1 MWRKVTIASI
11 VFLWMAEMIYAQV
24 GQGTLKGKVVDKE
37 TGEALPFTNV
47 VLTLNGNQVAGTQT
61 DFDGKYTIS
70 SIPPGKYDLQVSFVG
85 YQSVKIT
92 GVVISAN
99 QITFQDV
106 KLVQG
111 IELQAFEVIE
121 YEVPLISKD
130 QTSSGGTVTREDI
143 QKLAGR
149 DATSVASTVGGVY
162 TKDDGS
168 NSINIRG
175 ARDEATWVYID
186 GVKVRGSQA
195 LPKAAIE
202 QVTVITGGLPAQYGD
217 AIGGVISI
225 TTRGA
230 SKDFFGGA
238 EYFTSGFKI
247 GDHVYGLD
255 KFGTNLLALNL
266 SGPLLMKKDSG
277 GKKTDPLVGFFVSTE
292 LSSEV
297 DDRPSAIGAWR
308 VKDEVLQSIIENPLR
323 PSGQISGT
331 YLNAEYTHINDF
343 EKQAYRE
350 NVARRGIN
358 LAGKL
363 DFNTAKNVNLTFGGS
378 WDYRNRNEYIYEYSL
393 FNYMNNPH
401 RIDNTWRVFGRFT
414 QRFNN
419 QQEEGSEN
427 ESASLIK
434 NAYISFQVDYS
445 KYKILREDDSH
456 RDKLSHYGYYGKFT
470 SQYVNF
476 YQPTDVTGDNIPDIY
491 EHTNWEQ
498 IALNFEY
505 DSLINPVLA
514 NYTKRYYELYDQ
526 VEGYYDNIV
535 NVRQGGGLLN
545 GDFPRDIYD
554 MWRSPGRQWNEWT
567 RINNSQFRISAI
579 GSAEIKDHAITFG
592 FEFDQRDDR
601 RYSVYP
607 VGLWNLGRNLVNSH
621 LAQLDK
627 SNPIIDTTGDYWT
640 YTYNRLYDAASQ
652 TYFDKSIRKALGL
665 KLDGTDF
672 IDFDSYGP
680 EVWKIDYFS
689 ADELLNNGNS
699 FVYYYGYD
707 HTGKKITGRP
717 TIDDYF
723 NQTDENGYKKR
734 LIPSFQPIY
743 SAVFVQDK
751 FAFDDLIFNVG
762 LRVDRYDANQP
773 VLIDQYSLFPTV
785 KAGEVSHDKP
795 SNIGNDYVIYVSN
808 VSDPKVE
815 NIVGY
820 RDPKTDRWFNKDG
833 VEISDPLILA
843 NNDGVTP
850 WLVDPNKRKVITD
863 LSSASFTDY
872 KPQIN
877 VMPRVAFS
885 FPISDEALFFAHYD
899 ILTQRP
905 TSGNRMDP
913 TDYQFLEASP
923 GNSNTNSGGIRNNPN
938 LKPEKTIDY
947 EIGFQQKINNFSSLK
962 IAAFYREMRDLI
974 QVKRLV
980 GAYPLTYTTYANID
994 FGTVK
999 GLTITYDLRRVKNV
1013 SLRASYTLQFA
1024 NGTGSST
1031 TTSFNLVNSGQPNL
1045 RTIFPLDYDQRH
1057 QITGVVD
1064 YRFAGGSKY
1073 NGPVLWGKN
1082 ILEDCGANVAFR
1094 LGSGA
1099 PYTKQS
1105 NIIGYG
1111 LFSRG
1116 NTQTVGS
1123 LNGSR
1128 LPWTYGVDLKVDK
1141 DFVVEW
1147 GKENE
1152 EGQRKTANVNV
1163 YAQVLNVFNFKNILE
1178 VYPTTGNPND
1188 DGYLSA
1194 DRYQPFINGQVDPQS
1209 FRDLYTIKLQNP
1221 GYYSLPRRFR
1231 IGVMVNF

>member
-1 MWRKVTIASI
+1 MWKKFIVLALSI
-11 VFLWMAEMIYAQV
+11 VSIGQTWAQV
-24 GQGTLKGKVVDKE
+24 GQGTLKGKILDKE
-37 TGEALPFTNV
+37 TGEALPFANV

-70 SIPPGKYDLQVSFVG
+70 SIPPGKYDLQVSYVG
-85 YQSVKIT
+85 YQSVKIA

-106 KLVQG
+106 KLSQG

-230 SKDFFGGA
+230 SKEFFGGA
-238 EYFTSGFKI
+238 EYFSSGFKI
-247 GDHVYGLD
+247 GDNVYGLD

-266 SGPLLMKKDSG
+266 SGPLFMKKDSAG
-277 GKKTDPLVGFFVSTE
+277 NKEPLVGFFISTE
-292 LSSEV
+292 LSSDV
-297 DDRPSAIGAWR
+297 DDRPSAIGAWK
-308 VKDEVLQSIIENPLR
+308 VKDEVLRSIINDPLR

-331 YLNAEYTHINDF
+331 YLNAEFTRLNDF
-343 EKQAYRE
+343 QKQAYRE

-363 DFNTAKNVNLTFGGS
+363 DFNATKNINLTFGGS
-378 WDYRNRNEYIYEYSL
+378 WDYRDRNEYIFDYSL

-401 RIDNTWRVFGRFT
+401 RVDNTWRVFGRFT

-419 QQEEGSEN
+419 QNDGESE

-445 KYKILREDDSH
+445 KNKILREDDSH
-456 RDKLSHYGYYGKFT
+456 KDRLTHYGYYGKFT
-470 SQYVNF
+470 SVYQNF
-476 YQPTDVTGDNIPDIY
+476 YQPVDVTGDQIPDIY
-491 EHTNWEQ
+491 EHVNYQQ
-498 IALNFEY
+498 IALNYEY

-526 VEGYYDNIV
+526 VEGYYDNAV

-545 GDFPRDIYD
+545 GDQPRNIYD
-554 MWRSPGRQWNEWT
+554 MWRSPGRQWNEYT

-601 RYSVYP
+601 RHTVYP

-621 LAQLDK
+621 IQQLDK
-627 SNPIIDTTGDYWT
+627 SNPYIDTTGDYWT
-640 YTYNRLYDAASQ
+640 YTYNRLYDGASQ
-652 TYFDKSIRKALGL
+652 THFDKELRKSLGL
-665 KLDGTDF
+665 KVDGTDF

-680 EVWKIDYFS
+680 DVWKLSYFS

-707 HTGKKITGRP
+707 HVGNRINGRP

-723 NQTDENGYKKR
+723 NQVDENGYKKR

-743 SAVFVQDK
+743 SAVFIQDK
-751 FAFDDLIFNVG
+751 FAFDDLIFNIG
-762 LRVDRYDANQP
+762 LRVDRFDANQP

-785 KAGEVSHDKP
+785 KAGEVQYNHP
-795 SNIGNDYVIYVSN
+795 SNIGSDYVVYVSN
-808 VSDPKVE
+808 VNDPKPE

-820 RDPKTDRWFNKDG
+820 RDPKTNTWYNRDG

-863 LSSASFTDY
+863 LTSASFTDY

-877 VMPRVAFS
+877 AMPRVAFS

-923 GNSNTNSGGIRNNPN
+923 GFSNTNGSSGIRNNPN

-947 EIGFQQKINNFSSLK
+947 EIGFQQKINNYSSLK
-962 IAAFYREMRDLI
+962 ISAFYRELRNLI
-974 QVKRLV
+974 QVRRLV
-980 GAYPLTYTTYANID
+980 GAFPVTYTTYDNID

-999 GLTITYDLRRVKNV
+999 GITVAYDLRRVKNV

-1045 RTIFPLDYDQRH
+1045 RTVFPLDYDQRH
-1057 QITGVVD
+1057 QITGVLD
-1064 YRFAGGSKY
+1064 YRFADGSKY
-1073 NGPVLWGKN
+1073 NGPVLFNKP
-1082 ILEDCGANVAFR
+1082 ILENFGANIAFR

-1105 NIIGYG
+1105 NIIGYALYSG
-1111 LFSRG
+1111 G

-1128 LPWTYGVDLKVDK
+1128 LPWTYGVDLKLDK
-1141 DFVVEW
+1141 DFEVKW

-1152 EGQRKTANVNV
+1152 EGERKTANINV
-1163 YAQVLNVFNFKNILE
+1163 YAQILNVFNFKNIIN
-1178 VYPTTGNPND
+1178 VYPTTGNPDD
-1188 DGYLSA
+1188 DGYLTF

-1221 GYYSLPRRFR
+1221 FYYSLPRRFR
-1231 IGVMVNF
+1231 LGVMFNF